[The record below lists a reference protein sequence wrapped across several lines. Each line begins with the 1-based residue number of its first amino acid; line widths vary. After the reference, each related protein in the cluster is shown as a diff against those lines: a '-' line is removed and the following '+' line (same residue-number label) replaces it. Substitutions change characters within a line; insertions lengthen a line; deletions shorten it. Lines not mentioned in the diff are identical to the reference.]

1 MTIDVKLRQ
10 VAVDEVLALIGTSVR
25 RHAPIP
31 LSKVLDEV
39 AKKYKVSS
47 SALRQWTDMFIN
59 TGHVEMSTDA
69 KMTRKRS
76 RAIIEEAFAIASGR
90 NLTLDHVEYFKRL
103 LWLNPGLS
111 NLELSL
117 CIFIA
122 WNDLFPPNDVKN
134 AILKE
139 NWTSKV
145 MEHYAR
151 EMNIP
156 VVNFFKSEMHQLH
169 AHWFLYADGTPFN
182 PDCFDRKVGR
192 SPRNVKAAQT
202 KSLSRLP
209 ELSGEPQG
217 CSVFAAISI
226 EGTMSVSCEET
237 VTIESMKETIRQE
250 ILPIMNAFPGPRSVL
265 VLDNAPIYDKIWI
278 VSILDSIGAKV
289 VFLPVYC
296 PRLNP
301 DENCHHIAK
310 DFLRRKYGGF
320 ILPYIELA
328 KEAYYTA
335 ITPQIAINI
344 FENIGHVV
352 LDWEKEW
359 ALR

>member
-1 MTIDVKLRQ
+1 MTFDVKIRQ
-10 VAVDEVLALIGTSVR
+10 LAVNDVLALIGHSVR
-25 RHAPIP
+25 SHAPKPI
-31 LSKVLDEV
+31 SKVLQEV
-39 AKKYKVSS
+39 ALKYKVSS
-47 SALRQWTDMFIN
+47 SALRQWTELFIN
-59 TGHVEMSTDA
+59 MGHVDVTPDA
-69 KMTRKRS
+69 KKERKRT
-76 RAIIEEAFAIASGR
+76 RAITQESYAIASGR
-90 NLTLDHVEYFKRL
+90 ALTLDHLEYFKRL
-103 LWLNPGLS
+103 LWSNPGLS

-122 WNDLFPPNDVKN
+122 YNELFPPNEIQN
-134 AILKE
+134 AIHKE
-139 NWTSKV
+139 HWTSKV

-156 VVNFFKSEMHQLH
+156 LVEFFKSEMHQLH

-182 PDCFDRKVGR
+182 PDVFDRKVGR
-192 SPRNVKAAQT
+192 SPRNVKAVQT
-202 KSLSRLP
+202 KLLSRLP

-217 CSVFAAISI
+217 CSVFVAISI
-226 EGTMSVSCEET
+226 EGTMSVSCEEL
-237 VTIESMKETIRQE
+237 VTKESMQETIRQE
-250 ILPIMNAFPGPRSVL
+250 ILPIMNEFPGPRSVL
-265 VLDNAPIYDKIWI
+265 VLDNAPIYDKIYI
-278 VSILDSIGAKV
+278 VSLLATIGAKV
-289 VFLPVYC
+289 VFLPAYC

-310 DFLRRKYGGF
+310 DFIRKKYGGF
-320 ILPYIELA
+320 FLPYIVLA